1 MTVREIELK
10 DNTELAQLLRA
21 TLTELGVPKT
31 GTAFED
37 PEIDAMFEAYQRDR
51 HHYFILEEEGKVY
64 GGAGIAPLAN
74 GPDGVCELQKMYF
87 SPAARGKGWG
97 AKMIMHCLEY
107 ATSQGFAKCYIETLP
122 NMKAAQSLYVKKGFT
137 YLEAPLGSTGHN
149 SCSVWMIKEL

>member
-10 DNTELAQLLRA
+10 DNAALAQLLRA
-21 TLTELGVPKT
+21 TLTEMGVPKT

-37 PEIDAMFEAYQRDR
+37 PEIDAMFEAYQRNR
-51 HHYFILEEEGKVY
+51 HSYFILEEAGKVI

-87 SPAARGKGWG
+87 SPTARGKGWG

-107 ATSQGFAKCYIETLP
+107 ATSQGFTKCYIETLP
-122 NMKAAQSLYVKKGFT
+122 NMQAAQNLYVKKGFT